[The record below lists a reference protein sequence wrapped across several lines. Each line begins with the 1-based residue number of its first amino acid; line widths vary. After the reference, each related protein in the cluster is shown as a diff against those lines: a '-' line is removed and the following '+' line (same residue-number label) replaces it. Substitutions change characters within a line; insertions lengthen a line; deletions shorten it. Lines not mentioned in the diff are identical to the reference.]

1 MGFRFANPLINY
13 AKNSQDVQ
21 THDFDGYAVTPADST
36 NLPNGRTRALFVTGA
51 GNVNVTLPSGATAVL
66 TSVPANTLIPIEV
79 SQVFATSTTATGIFA
94 LY

>member
-1 MGFRFANPLINY
+1 MGVKFSNPQINF

-21 THDFDGYAVTPADST
+21 THDYDGYGVTPADST
-36 NLPNGRTRALFVTGA
+36 NLANGKTRALYITGA

-66 TSVPANTLIPIEV
+66 TSVPAGTLIPIEV
-79 SQVFATSTTATGIFA
+79 SQVFSTSTTATGIFA